1 MDFATKRLYAAI
13 LVLAAT
19 PVAQRPAE
27 TATAAKVLADL
38 RARSGT
44 TADIAY
50 GAAVARLVKSLG
62 AEAKAAKELAD
73 QREAQG
79 RKEEAQELRERA
91 AELTALGGVAEPWIA
106 FTSPGPGS
114 PAPALELLRPAPEA
128 EEEMTVWLA
137 FKKWTGPG
145 QMIGLLMDGEVPD
158 NELKELAK
166 TVTVTIASA
175 AVAGIVLVKNGVEAA
190 AGAAGGFGKFLIAG
204 AAAFGG
210 YKFFTRKRGKR

>member
-44 TADIAY
+44 AADIAY
-50 GAAVARLVKSLG
+50 GAAVSRLVKSLD
-62 AEAKAAKELAD
+62 AETVK
-73 QREAQG
+73 
-79 RKEEAQELRERA
+79 
-91 AELTALGGVAEPWIA
+91 ALGGVAEPWIA
-106 FTSPGPGS
+106 FTSTGPGS
-114 PAPALELLRPAPEA
+114 PVPALELLRPAPEA

-166 TVTVTIASA
+166 SLTVTVASA
-175 AVAGIVLVKNGVEAA
+175 AVAGVVAVKDGVEFL
-190 AGAAGGFGKFLIAG
+190 AGAGGGLGKFLLAG

>member
-44 TADIAY
+44 AADIAY
-50 GAAVARLVKSLG
+50 GAAVSRLVKSLD
-62 AEAKAAKELAD
+62 AD
-73 QREAQG
+73 TV
-79 RKEEAQELRERA
+79 K
-91 AELTALGGVAEPWIA
+91 ALGGVAEPWIA
-106 FTSPGPGS
+106 FTSTGAGS
-114 PAPALELLRPAPEA
+114 SPPALELLRPAPEA
-128 EEEMTVWLA
+128 KEEMTVWLA

-145 QMIGLLMDGEVPD
+145 QMIGLIMDGEVPS

-166 TVTVTIASA
+166 SVTVTIASA
-175 AVAGIVLVKNGVEAA
+175 AVAGIVLVKNGVEFA
-190 AGAAGGFGKFLIAG
+190 AGAAGGFGKFLLAG
-204 AAAFGG
+204 AAAFGS